1 MACTLEKYLFVFLLY
16 HLYSSCCN
24 PGINCKPHMS
34 GCDADVASLVRQAIY
49 DANQSTIED
58 EDIFDYLVSVISDDT
73 FEFGENA
80 ENAHDTLGPLLVRFS
95 LILIR

>member
-1 MACTLEKYLFVFLLY
+1 
-16 HLYSSCCN
+16 
-24 PGINCKPHMS
+24 MS

-49 DANQSTIED
+49 DVNQSTIED

-80 ENAHDTLGPLLVRFS
+80 EDAHDTLGPLLVRFFS
-95 LILIR
+95 SILMDKRTALYQTYTTYNAD